1 MSYGLSLGEL
11 ALFILALAA
20 LAVYGAWVARDA
32 SRRGKPPLLVLL
44 LVLFFSPF
52 GLIAWFLF
60 RPPVVQHL
68 SHKG

>member
-1 MSYGLSLGEL
+1 MSDGLSLGEL

-20 LAVYGAWVARDA
+20 LAAYGAWVVRDA
-32 SRRGKPPLLVLL
+32 SRRGKPPLLVLI

-60 RPPVVQHL
+60 RPPVVPQP
-68 SHKG
+68 SYKG